1 MKISAF
7 CKKSRGNGRKP
18 VETKS
23 QGRHVNS
30 QSDEELLRP
39 FEEFYRLHFT
49 ALSRYVTRRLP
60 ASSHDEVIAAAFVVA
75 WKKFASVKSPS
86 LPWLYRIA
94 GFEVAHERRRLGRM
108 PQAVELSDVSVID
121 KFALEDVM
129 DISSA
134 FTQLNESDQEVLRLL
149 YWEDLTRPEIAEIL
163 GCSINTLNVRIHRAL
178 ERIRGAVSRDE
189 LITKNTD
196 HPNNP
201 LKEDS

>member
-1 MKISAF
+1 MN
-7 CKKSRGNGRKP
+7 KSRPSPK
-18 VETKS
+18 
-23 QGRHVNS
+23 
-30 QSDEELLRP
+30 QSDEELLRR

-60 ASSHDEVIAAAFVVA
+60 SGSHDEVIAAAFVVA
-75 WKKFASVKSPS
+75 WKKFANVESPS

-94 GFEVAHERRRLGRM
+94 GLEVAHERRRLGRV
-108 PQAVELSDVSVID
+108 PEAVELSDVSVID

-134 FTQLNESDQEVLRLL
+134 FAQLNESDQEVLRLL
-149 YWEDLTRPEIAEIL
+149 YWEDLGRPEIAELL

-178 ERIRGAVSRDE
+178 ERLRGAVSRDE

-196 HPNNP
+196 QPNTP
-201 LKEDS
+201 